1 MEEEGR
7 KRVRVFA
14 DGRQLGD
21 PLWDM
26 SYEEDDYRFH
36 DALHLTY
43 AAMLGWSPIAR
54 WYLGRQRL
62 SQPRVREVEDSG
74 RAKVL
79 EEAVAALTFDY
90 ARAQRFLDGVEHLDF
105 SLLQTVVNVTSGLE
119 VRIRTTHEWE
129 VAILR
134 SFAIWRLLREY
145 SGGTLHLDLVAR
157 TVEFTPP

>member
-79 EEAVAALTFDY
+79 EEAVAAL
-90 ARAQRFLDGVEHLDF
+90 ARSAYQRGSVSTHIGTTGKEIK
-105 SLLQTVVNVTSGLE
+105 SLKRYIDALLAELLE
-119 VRIRTTHEWE
+119 V
-129 VAILR
+129 A
-134 SFAIWRLLREY
+134 
-145 SGGTLHLDLVAR
+145 
-157 TVEFTPP
+157 